1 MEFFDRNRETQSLLE
16 IQNQSLRHAQFTVLT
31 GRRRIGKTS
40 LVFHAYKE
48 LPFLY
53 FFVSKKAESELCE
66 GYQKELAAKLG
77 MPQLGRVTRFADI
90 FEYVMLLAKRRPVTL
105 FIDEL
110 QELEPSMEYK
120 DKDGNTTGK
129 RYTPISF
136 IENIKMAYADFVIDT
151 HKKISLSEDKD
162 DWKAPAWLLE
172 RRVKDEYAK
181 EETVNQNNTEKV
193 ESINIV
199 YRDPSEDKDRIE
211 KLAQEVKDAINV

>member
-1 MEFFDRNRETQSLLE
+1 MSSFVKTTYINIKSEKMNSILE
-16 IQNQSLRHAQFTVLT
+16 AV
-31 GRRRIGKTS
+31 RIGVPIKYAFDKAGVPVYFYYKW
-40 LVFHAYKE
+40 LKLYNAYIKE
-48 LPFLY
+48 Q
-53 FFVSKKAESELCE
+53 EELDNDC
-66 GYQKELAAKLG
+66 
-77 MPQLGRVTRFADI
+77 
-90 FEYVMLLAKRRPVTL
+90 
-105 FIDEL
+105 IDEL
-110 QELEPSMEYK
+110 QELEPSVEYK

>member
-1 MEFFDRNRETQSLLE
+1 
-16 IQNQSLRHAQFTVLT
+16 
-31 GRRRIGKTS
+31 
-40 LVFHAYKE
+40 
-48 LPFLY
+48 
-53 FFVSKKAESELCE
+53 
-66 GYQKELAAKLG
+66 
-77 MPQLGRVTRFADI
+77 
-90 FEYVMLLAKRRPVTL
+90 
-105 FIDEL
+105 
-110 QELEPSMEYK
+110 
-120 DKDGNTTGK
+120 
-129 RYTPISF
+129 
-136 IENIKMAYADFVIDT
+136 MAYADFVIDT